1 MTFETFE
8 KLVASLSDK
17 TEYVIPKKLSMLKYE
32 NQIIILL
39 SFLKKIYQQWKW
51 KKSEILNNRPAYW
64 ELSILGLSKM
74 SMHEFWFDYVKPKYG
89 EKVKLC

>member
-32 NQIIILL
+32 NQIIVLL
-39 SFLKKIYQQWKW
+39 SFSKKIYQQWK
-51 KKSEILNNRPAYW
+51 
-64 ELSILGLSKM
+64 
-74 SMHEFWFDYVKPKYG
+74 
-89 EKVKLC
+89 